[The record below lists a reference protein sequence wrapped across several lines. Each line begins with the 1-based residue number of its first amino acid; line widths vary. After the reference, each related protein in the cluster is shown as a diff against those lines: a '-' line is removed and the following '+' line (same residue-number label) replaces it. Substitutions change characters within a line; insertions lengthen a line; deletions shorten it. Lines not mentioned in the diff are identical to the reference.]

1 MSRIR
6 STLLVAL
13 LLTASSSAY
22 ADEFY
27 VGRQVVTST
36 TGACATTP
44 LAIVQAGDTANLV
57 YRPAIAGVQT
67 NEALAILNDFRALYI
82 APSGTASLNGSGVY
96 KATKIGNAGVLSF
109 YSADYA
115 LSIKQIGPDIV
126 TVSGTL
132 ARAWDIE
139 GCTITFQAV
148 LGLKPNA

>member
-6 STLLVAL
+6 SILLTAL
-13 LLTASSSAY
+13 LLSATSAAY

-27 VGRQVVTST
+27 VGRQVVTAT

-44 LAIVQAGDTANLV
+44 LPVVQAGDTANLV

-67 NEALAILNDFRALYI
+67 NEGLAILNDFRALYI
-82 APSGTASLNGSGVY
+82 APSGKASLNGTGIY
-96 KATKIGNAGVLSF
+96 KATKIGAAGVLSF
-109 YSADYA
+109 YSAAYSF
-115 LSIKQIGPDIV
+115 SIKQIGPDIV

-148 LGLKPNA
+148 LGLKPDA